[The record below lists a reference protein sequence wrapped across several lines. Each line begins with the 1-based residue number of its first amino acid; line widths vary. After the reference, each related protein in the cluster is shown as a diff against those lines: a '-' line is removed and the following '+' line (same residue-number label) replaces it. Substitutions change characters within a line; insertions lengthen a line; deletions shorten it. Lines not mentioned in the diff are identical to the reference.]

1 MAEKMD
7 DLYSRRSIRD
17 LEKRLFVARW
27 GLRDAVKSDPDK
39 VPTGSCASP
48 RSIASSRL
56 RTWPTSLPG
65 PQPDPFF

>member
-7 DLYSRRSIRD
+7 ELYSRQSIRD

-39 VPTGSCASP
+39 VPNWIMRVTTLDRKLKSAHVANKS
-48 RSIASSRL
+48 AKAAA
-56 RTWPTSLPG
+56 
-65 PQPDPFF
+65 

>member
-7 DLYSRRSIRD
+7 ELYSRQSIRD

-39 VPTGSCASP
+39 VPN
-48 RSIASSRL
+48 
-56 RTWPTSLPG
+56 
-65 PQPDPFF
+65 

>member
-7 DLYSRRSIRD
+7 ELYSRQSIRD

-39 VPTGSCASP
+39 VPNWIMRVTTLDRKLKAAHVANKSA
-48 RSIASSRL
+48 RAAA
-56 RTWPTSLPG
+56 
-65 PQPDPFF
+65 

>member
-7 DLYSRRSIRD
+7 DLYSRRSIRG

-39 VPTGSCASP
+39 VPNWIMRVTTLDRKLKAAHVANKSAK
-48 RSIASSRL
+48 AAA
-56 RTWPTSLPG
+56 
-65 PQPDPFF
+65 

>member
-7 DLYSRRSIRD
+7 ELYSRQSIRD

-39 VPTGSCASP
+39 VPNWIMRVTTLDRKLKAAYVANKSA
-48 RSIASSRL
+48 RAAA
-56 RTWPTSLPG
+56 
-65 PQPDPFF
+65 